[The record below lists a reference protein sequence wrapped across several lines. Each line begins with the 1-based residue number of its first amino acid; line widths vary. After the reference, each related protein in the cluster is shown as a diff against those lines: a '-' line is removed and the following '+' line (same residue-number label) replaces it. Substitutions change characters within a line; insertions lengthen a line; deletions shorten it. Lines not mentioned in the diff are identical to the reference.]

1 MIGIDSGL
9 IKFRN
14 LDNHLF
20 GIGDAIVWAN
30 RMSSAGLKGD
40 IILNNIPYHKIKAQQ
55 IDIEFETIENTTT
68 GGESFTA
75 SRCSKFRRALRLEI
89 KPVCDWISFF
99 AMSLQ
104 KLGV

>member
-1 MIGIDSGL
+1 MNCYRAVFENWIKQIRKLPPNSPALTIGIDSGL
-9 IKFRN
+9 ITFRD

-55 IDIEFETIENTTT
+55 IDIEFETIENTTKD
-68 GGESFTA
+68 GESFTA
-75 SRCSKFRRALRLEI
+75 YKAKI
-89 KPVCDWISFF
+89 K
-99 AMSLQ
+99 
-104 KLGV
+104 